1 MSIIESIIEK
11 MQNFNKENLIDLA
24 ISAIVIILCFM
35 MSKFISYLI
44 IIIGFSPCK
53 SSMDTV
59 AVMVRV
65 SLGNNEMKLSLQNTG
80 FTTSFVFSLCIFF
93 ISLITS

>member
-1 MSIIESIIEK
+1 
-11 MQNFNKENLIDLA
+11 
-24 ISAIVIILCFM
+24 
-35 MSKFISYLI
+35 
-44 IIIGFSPCK
+44 
-53 SSMDTV
+53 MDTV

-93 ISLITS
+93 IIDYFVAFFQTAKYI

>member
-1 MSIIESIIEK
+1 
-11 MQNFNKENLIDLA
+11 
-24 ISAIVIILCFM
+24 
-35 MSKFISYLI
+35 
-44 IIIGFSPCK
+44 
-53 SSMDTV
+53 MDTV

-65 SLGNNEMKLSLQNTG
+65 SLGNNEMKLLLQNTG

>member
-1 MSIIESIIEK
+1 M
-11 MQNFNKENLIDLA
+11 FLG
-24 ISAIVIILCFM
+24 
-35 MSKFISYLI
+35 FISYLI

-80 FTTSFVFSLCIFF
+80 FTTSFVFYLCIIKWLKKDNLSESFVKVSV
-93 ISLITS
+93 I

>member
-1 MSIIESIIEK
+1 
-11 MQNFNKENLIDLA
+11 
-24 ISAIVIILCFM
+24 
-35 MSKFISYLI
+35 
-44 IIIGFSPCK
+44 
-53 SSMDTV
+53 MDTV

-80 FTTSFVFSLCIFF
+80 FTTSIVFSLCIFF